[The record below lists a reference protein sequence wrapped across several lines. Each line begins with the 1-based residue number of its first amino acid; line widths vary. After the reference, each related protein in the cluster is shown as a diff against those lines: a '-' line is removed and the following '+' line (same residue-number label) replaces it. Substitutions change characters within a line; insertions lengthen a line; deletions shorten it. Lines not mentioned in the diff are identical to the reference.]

1 MRTVV
6 TGGTGYIGGR
16 LVTELVGRGWPVA
29 VVVIPGDPTPLPD
42 GVVRIEDPGTAPGL
56 ADSLAGFRP
65 DAVMHLAAAQD
76 LTDTLEASDLLVGA
90 NLGFGARVLAAA
102 RSAGARALVAA
113 GTYSAHAD
121 GDAGYAPQ
129 TLYAATKQAFGALA
143 GHYRRNTALATVVLE
158 LSDTY
163 GPGDHR
169 PKFLNLIAAAAAS
182 GEVLGASP
190 GEQVIRP
197 LHTDD
202 IVAAFIYAASELV
215 RGHGLGGVY
224 SVAGPDA
231 VTLREL
237 VAVFERA
244 TGTSVPVEW
253 GARPYRP
260 GEIMVPWTGETLPGW
275 EPRIGLTE
283 GLAAVYGAGAEG

>member
-16 LVTELVGRGWPVA
+16 LVTELVGRGASVA

-42 GVVRIEDPGTAPGL
+42 GVACIEDPGTASGL
-56 ADSLAGFRP
+56 ADSLVGFKP

-76 LTDTLEASDLLVGA
+76 LTDTPAASDVLVAA

-102 RSAGARALVAA
+102 RFAGARALVAA

-143 GHYRRNTALATVVLE
+143 GHYRRNTELAAVVLE

-163 GPGDHR
+163 GPEDHR

-182 GEVLGASP
+182 GKTLRASP

-202 IVAAFIYAASELV
+202 IVAAFIHAASALV
-215 RGHGLGGVY
+215 EGSELGGAY

-237 VAVFERA
+237 VAAFELA
-244 TGTSVPVEW
+244 TGRSVPVEW
-253 GARPYRP
+253 GAMPYRP
-260 GEIMVPWTGETLPGW
+260 GEIMAPWTGEALPGW
-275 EPRIGLTE
+275 APRIGLAE
-283 GLAAVYGAGAEG
+283 GLAAVYGAGAGG

>member
-1 MRTVV
+1 
-6 TGGTGYIGGR
+6 
-16 LVTELVGRGWPVA
+16 
-29 VVVIPGDPTPLPD
+29 
-42 GVVRIEDPGTAPGL
+42 
-56 ADSLAGFRP
+56 
-65 DAVMHLAAAQD
+65 
-76 LTDTLEASDLLVGA
+76 
-90 NLGFGARVLAAA
+90 VLAAA
-102 RSAGARALVAA
+102 RFAGARALVAA

-163 GPGDHR
+163 GPGDRR

-215 RGHGLGGVY
+215 KGRELGGVY

-231 VTLREL
+231 VTLHEL

-260 GEIMVPWTGETLPGW
+260 GEIMAPWTGETLPGW
-275 EPRIGLTE
+275 APSIGLVE
-283 GLAAVYGAGAEG
+283 GLGAVYGAGAKG